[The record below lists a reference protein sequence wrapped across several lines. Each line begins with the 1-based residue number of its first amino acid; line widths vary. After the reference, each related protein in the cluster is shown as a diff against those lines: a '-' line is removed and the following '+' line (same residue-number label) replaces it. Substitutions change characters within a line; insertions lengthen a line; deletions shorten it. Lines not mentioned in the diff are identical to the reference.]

1 MADYA
6 TLGHFLP
13 YLLRRRLQ
21 AVLWP
26 ESAAGRVS
34 ALFLLLLMTGYGLGF
49 GLLLRNSN
57 SDKVAEMLPELLI
70 GVNAGLLA
78 SALLV
83 DFLPA
88 LRPVTRPL
96 PEHFPVSARQN
107 VLTAFLLDLITLRRL
122 IIVAALLAAVAV
134 APRQGLVPGFTLL
147 LVLGAA
153 ALSFNVRLLGALRR
167 WRHPLLALHALSLGL
182 MLWWLAHPAAPYYTA
197 LGVGMAL
204 LPWALWAAQLYWLA
218 PYFSARYLPVKT
230 GAATGATLARLPLE
244 WKVYVRKT
252 WMPLLMGLV
261 FKVGMV
267 SVTGLYMLGED
278 GRMENQGFFYFAFM
292 PVIGFTYANNNLYGY
307 LGPFV
312 ANELQRLG
320 LTSRLL
326 VLYARIVGPVVLVD
340 CLLSAVLLL
349 GLYPAR
355 HWPLLGL
362 LPLSAAAFSSL
373 GLWGSLYQA
382 KPVAGPVDFGALRNN
397 ASKVMSLCTI
407 VLAALLYFIPW
418 WWLRILVAGLATVS
432 AAWPLREVLR
442 NNGELR
448 RSLWRGI
455 GA

>member
-13 YLLRRRLQ
+13 YLLGRRLQ

-26 ESAAGRVS
+26 DSVPGRIS
-34 ALFLLLLMTGYGLGF
+34 SLFVLVLMMGYGAGF
-49 GLLLRNSN
+49 GVMLNH
-57 SDKVAEMLPELLI
+57 SDSEKVAEMLPPLLI
-70 GVNAGLLA
+70 GVNASLLV

-83 DFLPA
+83 DFLPM

-107 VLTAFLLDLITLRRL
+107 VFTAFLLDLITLRRL
-122 IIVAALLAAVAV
+122 IIVAALLVALAV
-134 APRQGLVPGFTLL
+134 APRHALVPGFTLL

-153 ALSFNVRLLGALRR
+153 ALSFNVRLLFALRR
-167 WRHPLLALHALSLGL
+167 GWHPLLALHASSLAL
-182 MLWWLAHPAAPYYTA
+182 MLWWLAHPTAPYHTA

-218 PYFSARYLPVKT
+218 PYFSARYLPVET
-230 GAATGATLARLPLE
+230 GATSSETLARLPLE
-244 WKVYVRKT
+244 WKVYARKT
-252 WMPLLMGLV
+252 WMPLLIGLL

-267 SVTGLYMLGED
+267 GATGLFLID
-278 GRMENQGFFYFAFM
+278 ENGDFESQGFFYFAFL
-292 PVIGFTYANNNLYGY
+292 PVIGFTYANNNLFGY

-326 VLYARIVGPVVLVD
+326 VLYARIVGPVVLID
-340 CLLSAVLLL
+340 CLLSAALLL

-382 KPVAGPVDFGALRNN
+382 KPVAGAVDFGALRNN
-397 ASKVMSLCTI
+397 ASRVMSLCTI
-407 VLAALLYFIPW
+407 GLAALLYFIPW
-418 WWLRILVAGLATVS
+418 WWLRILLAGLVTVS
-432 AAWPLREVLR
+432 AAWPVREVLR